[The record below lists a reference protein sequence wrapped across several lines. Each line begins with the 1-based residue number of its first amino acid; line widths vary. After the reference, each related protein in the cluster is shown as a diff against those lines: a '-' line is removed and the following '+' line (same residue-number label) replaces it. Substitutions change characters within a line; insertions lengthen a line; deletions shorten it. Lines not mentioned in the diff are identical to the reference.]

1 MAVRQKQNKKHRQN
15 NFFERII
22 RSQNELINIEN
33 YIKENIVNW
42 DKDTNNIN
50 K

>member
-1 MAVRQKQNKKHRQN
+1 VWQN